1 MTDVIINL
9 ADAMRHRNQL
19 EASSEDSTVTASETL
34 ELVRTYAQIK
44 DPALRQFALDQLK
57 KTVTSQV

>member
-1 MTDVIINL
+1 MTDVVINF
-9 ADAMRHRNQL
+9 ADAVRHRNQYEAPL
-19 EASSEDSTVTASETL
+19 EDGTVTASETL

-44 DPALRQFALDQLK
+44 DPALRQLALDQLK